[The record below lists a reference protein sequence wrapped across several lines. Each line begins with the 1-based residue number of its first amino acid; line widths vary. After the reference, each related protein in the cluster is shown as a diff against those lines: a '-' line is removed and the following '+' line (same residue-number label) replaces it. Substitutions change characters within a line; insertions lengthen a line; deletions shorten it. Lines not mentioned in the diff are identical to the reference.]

1 MSTWDRAVEYMFS
14 KDKHNAEEATKA
26 CQKYLLE
33 LEEKYREVL
42 EENCQ
47 LKRVIDELGRGP
59 DRMDFP
65 ETFDEYVQMYK
76 IVDTDEVYTNGIELI
91 PVFRVRQWLEHEE
104 EKIALMRKL
113 EFNKQH
119 GINPLN
125 DSCLPQNGT
134 QYSTDEGWTIVNRD
148 GLVVQKIDEEII
160 FEDEE
165 GF

>member
-1 MSTWDRAVEYMFS
+1 MSTWDRAVNYMFS
-14 KDKHNAEEATKA
+14 KDKYTAEEATKA

-65 ETFDEYVQMYK
+65 ETFDEYAQMYK

-104 EKIALMRKL
+104 EKRALRGKL

-119 GINPLN
+119 GINPLK
-125 DSCLPQNGT
+125 D
-134 QYSTDEGWTIVNRD
+134 STDEGWTIVNRD
-148 GLVVQKIDEEII
+148 GKLVPYIQKIDEEII

>member
-1 MSTWDRAVEYMFS
+1 MSTWDRAVDYLFS
-14 KDKHNAEEATKA
+14 KDKYTAEGASNLYRKDMM
-26 CQKYLLE
+26 E
-33 LEEKYREVL
+33 LEKKYREVL

-47 LKRVIDELGRGP
+47 LKRIIDELGRGP

-65 ETFDEYVQMYK
+65 ETFDEYAQMYK

-104 EKIALMRKL
+104 EKRALMGKL

-119 GINPLN
+119 GINPLK
-125 DSCLPQNGT
+125 D
-134 QYSTDEGWTIVNRD
+134 STDVE
-148 GLVVQKIDEEII
+148 EEII
-160 FEDEE
+160 FEDEG